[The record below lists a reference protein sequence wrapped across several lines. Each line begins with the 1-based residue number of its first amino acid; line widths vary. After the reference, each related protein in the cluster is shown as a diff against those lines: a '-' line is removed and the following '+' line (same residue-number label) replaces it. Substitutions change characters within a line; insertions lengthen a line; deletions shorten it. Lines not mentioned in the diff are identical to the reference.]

1 MALNF
6 LSQLTGSFAAP
17 AAENP
22 TVAMME
28 AAYRHHG
35 LDIRY
40 INCEVSPGRLAD
52 AVRGA
57 RAMGW
62 IGFNCS
68 IPHKV
73 AVIEHLD
80 GLGDSATVIGAV
92 NCAVRRGEK
101 FIGENTDGKG
111 FLRSL
116 QQVVDPAGRQVVMFG
131 AGGAARA
138 IGVELALAGAA
149 RITVVNRGE
158 SRGRTLVD
166 LLNRKTKTEAELVV
180 QCGVYKVLA
189 AADIVVNATSIGL
202 YPDIDGRLN
211 LTSKACGRRSWLQT
225 LSPIR
230 RARDLFATL
239 KPEVVEC
246 LMDLG

>member
-6 LSQLTGSFAAP
+6 LSRLTGSFAMP

-22 TVAMME
+22 TVAMVE

-40 INCEVSPGRLAD
+40 INCEVPPEKLAD
-52 AVRGA
+52 AVKGA

-101 FIGENTDGKG
+101 FIGET
-111 FLRSL
+111 
-116 QQVVDPAGRQVVMFG
+116 
-131 AGGAARA
+131 
-138 IGVELALAGAA
+138 
-149 RITVVNRGE
+149 
-158 SRGRTLVD
+158 
-166 LLNRKTKTEAELVV
+166 
-180 QCGVYKVLA
+180 
-189 AADIVVNATSIGL
+189 
-202 YPDIDGRLN
+202 
-211 LTSKACGRRSWLQT
+211 
-225 LSPIR
+225 
-230 RARDLFATL
+230 ARDSFSPSARSSILRGS
-239 KPEVVEC
+239 KSSC
-246 LMDLG
+246 LAREAPRERSGWSSHWRAPPTSRW